1 MSVKELKALIGR
13 AGLSCVDCVEKS
25 DLRARARQA
34 VARLDEAKRI
44 QDKTPQ
50 PSPAKPARSPPV
62 PPSPKA
68 SRPGVPVPGAPRPG
82 TYVYR
87 AGAPPPKPPP
97 QWQPPPPQ
105 PQPAPQKPSPAKK
118 KWSAADM
125 YDSDGNEKFDVTT
138 SDESDAEAAPAP
150 APPPKRRRRRDTYDS
165 DDPPSDCVSE
175 EEYKPRGSK
184 RRPRAAKKRR

>member
-1 MSVKELKALIGR
+1 M
-13 AGLSCVDCVEKS
+13 
-25 DLRARARQA
+25 
-34 VARLDEAKRI
+34 
-44 QDKTPQ
+44 
-50 PSPAKPARSPPV
+50 

-68 SRPGVPVPGAPRPG
+68 PGAPRPG

-87 AGAPPPKPPP
+87 AGAPPPRPPP
-97 QWQPPPPQ
+97 QWQPPPPAA
-105 PQPAPQKPSPAKK
+105 PAPQKPPPPKK
-118 KWSAADM
+118 KWSADDM

-138 SDESDAEAAPAP
+138 SDEDSDAEAAPAP
-150 APPPKRRRRRDTYDS
+150 GTYVYQARAPPPEKPKRRRRRDTYDS